1 MAERYENALITG
13 ASSGIGRGLATWF
26 ARRGTR
32 VYACGRRE
40 AELASLRDEVVR
52 AGGRLEPVVMDVSRA
67 QETIDR
73 IREIDRDCGGLD
85 LVIANAGL
93 GLETAAKKIKWEN
106 VEKMI
111 QVNVVGSAATITA
124 ALPGMVERDR
134 GHLVGISSIA
144 AYRGLPRM
152 AGYCASKAYLAIFME
167 SLRVDLARTRV
178 RVSSIH
184 PGYVKSEMTAKNKFT
199 MPFLMETEPAVD
211 GIGRALVREARE
223 FIIPWQ
229 WRPAMKTLRLLPNA
243 AWDVASRRLR

>member
-52 AGGRLEPVVMDVSRA
+52 AGGRLEPVPMDVSRA

-184 PGYVKSEMTAKNKFT
+184 PGYVKSEMTAQNKFA

-211 GIGRALVREARE
+211 GIGRAIVREERE